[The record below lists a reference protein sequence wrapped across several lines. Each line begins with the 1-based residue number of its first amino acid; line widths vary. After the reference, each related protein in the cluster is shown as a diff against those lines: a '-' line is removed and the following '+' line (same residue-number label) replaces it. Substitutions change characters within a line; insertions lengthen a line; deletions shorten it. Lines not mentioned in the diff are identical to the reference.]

1 VVYDK
6 VLPAKQGMAAA
17 TAGAAF
23 RGPAAQRFDCEY
35 QADDGAAAAS
45 GVERRRAG
53 AA

>member
-1 VVYDK
+1 MVYDK

-35 QADDGAAAAS
+35 QADDGAAAPA
-45 GVERRRAG
+45 VERRRAG